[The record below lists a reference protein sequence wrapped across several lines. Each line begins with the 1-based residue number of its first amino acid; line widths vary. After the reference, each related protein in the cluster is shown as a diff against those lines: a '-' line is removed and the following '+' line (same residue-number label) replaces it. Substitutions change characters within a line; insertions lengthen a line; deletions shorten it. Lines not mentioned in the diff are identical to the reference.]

1 MLQTMI
7 VSQIQMIAETHNRN
21 ASCSAFTLF
30 ELMIVLVII
39 ATMVTVVIPYAT
51 RSNEALRTTQECLSL
66 ADAIKYIA
74 DMAIDTK
81 LPTRI
86 LLNPESNSYMLEIA
100 SGTDNR
106 DYEPLE
112 SFGNATRY
120 LNKGIRIT
128 DVTGFSY
135 EGSNYCLVFEPTRLW
150 PNASISLSTK
160 DEIKTIIIRGKRVEI
175 EESTI

>member
-7 VSQIQMIAETHNRN
+7 LSQIPMISETHNRN
-21 ASCSAFTLF
+21 TRYRAFTLF

-39 ATMVTVVIPYAT
+39 ASMVTIVIPYAT
-51 RSNEALRTTQECLSL
+51 RSNESLRTTQECLSL
-66 ADAIKYIA
+66 ADAIKYIT

-86 LLNPESNSYMLEIA
+86 LLNPKSNSYMLEIA

-112 SFGNATRY
+112 AFGNATRY
-120 LNKGIRIT
+120 LSKGIRIT

-135 EGSNYCLVFEPTRLW
+135 EGSNYCLLFEPTRSW

-160 DEIKTIIIRGKRVEI
+160 DEIKTIIVRGKRVEI

>member
-1 MLQTMI
+1 
-7 VSQIQMIAETHNRN
+7 
-21 ASCSAFTLF
+21 
-30 ELMIVLVII
+30 MIVLVII

-51 RSNEALRTTQECLSL
+51 RSNEALRTTQECLGL

-74 DMAIDTK
+74 DIAIDTK
-81 LPTRI
+81 LSTRI

-100 SGTDNR
+100 SGTGNR
-106 DYEPLE
+106 DYEPLDT
-112 SFGNATRY
+112 FGNTIRY

-135 EGSNYCLVFEPTRLW
+135 EGSNYCLVFEPTRPW